1 MKTEVYSNTMATKKE
16 WEDKGFT
23 VKGDKLVA
31 TTSEGKKKPY
41 NKYRNIRVQDG
52 ERKFDSKK
60 ELAYAQQLDLLM
72 ASGEVDW
79 YERQLSFPI
88 KINDKKIT
96 SYILDFQVSYSN
108 GNMEYIDVKGFDK
121 KKNKFITTPVFK
133 LKKKLV
139 EAVYGIVI
147 KMV

>member
-1 MKTEVYSNTMATKKE
+1 MSSSRED
-16 WEDKGFT
+16 WEKKGFK
-23 VKGDKLVA
+23 VEGDKLVKSSIK
-31 TTSEGKKKPY
+31 TTTKTTKQPY
-41 NKYRNIRVQDG
+41 SKYRNIRVVDD

-60 ELAYAQQLDLLM
+60 EMSYAQTLDLLM

-88 KINDKKIT
+88 KINEKKIT
-96 SYILDFQVSYSN
+96 SYILDFQVCYAN
-108 GNMEYIDVKGFDK
+108 GNVEYIDVKGFDK
-121 KKNKFITTPVFK
+121 KTKKFITTPVFK

-139 EAVYGIVI
+139 EAVYGIEI